1 VPIYEFRCLKCAAV
15 SEVITRSISSPVK
28 AVCGECGSRKMER
41 MVSRIIPHQT
51 EATKFEQLD
60 PKYDRWVDETVAKS
74 KLDARRDIA
83 EIRAKEAKAVRDAKA
98 QREKKKIV

>member
-1 VPIYEFRCLKCAAV
+1 MPIYEYRCKDCDKV
-15 SEVITRSISSPVK
+15 SEFITRSISSPLK
-28 AVCGECGSRKMER
+28 AVCADCGSKKMER

-60 PKYDRWVDETVAKS
+60 PKYDRWVDDANAQS
-74 KLDARRDIA
+74 KRNARRDIA

>member
-1 VPIYEFRCLKCAAV
+1 VPIYEYRCQECDEV
-15 SEVITRSISSPVK
+15 TEVITRGISSQVK
-28 AVCGECGSRKMER
+28 AVCAECGSKKMER

-60 PKYDRWVDETVAKS
+60 PKYDRWVDDTVAQS
-74 KLDARRDIA
+74 KRNARRDIA
-83 EIRAKEAKAVRDAKA
+83 EIRAKEASAAREAKA